1 MRTVN
6 RSAQLPVVVGVD
18 GSRHSLRAL
27 DRAVEEAVLRG
38 APLRVLCGAPTHRLA
53 PGTAREDEGTDAAG
67 GAAEGTDASARARP
81 ADEEHRRALARQSR
95 HIAEAAAERA
105 RESAPGLEVMPSA
118 VDENAVAALV
128 RAGRRAALTVVG
140 TRGHGGFTGL
150 LLGSVSLRVAAHIEG
165 PLMVVRGDNERP
177 RHAVVVGVEYG
188 TDTDA
193 ARYGFEEAE
202 RRAAALLVLHAWE
215 LPVYPGVMV
224 PPPTRM
230 LEEIAEEQARYEES
244 VPLDAVAG
252 LREAYPNVDA
262 RVETVYA
269 GPGHALVEASSAAD
283 LVVLAAHRRH
293 RLFGMRLGPVTHAV
307 LHHAHCPVVLVPTAA

>member
-1 MRTVN
+1 MN
-6 RSAQLPVVVGVD
+6 RSVQLPVVVGVD
-18 GSRHSLRAL
+18 GSHHSLRAL

-38 APLRVLCGAPTHRLA
+38 APLDVLCGASAHRLA
-53 PGTAREDEGTDAAG
+53 PGGTPGAPGGAPGASDAAG
-67 GAAEGTDASARARP
+67 ETEAARTAG
-81 ADEEHRRALARQSR
+81 EEHRRALARQAR
-95 HIAEAAAERA
+95 RIAESAAERA
-105 RESAPGLEVMPSA
+105 RESAPGLEVRPSA
-118 VDENAVAALV
+118 AEENAVAALV

-150 LLGSVSLRVAAHIEG
+150 LLGSVSLRVAAHTEG
-165 PLMVVRGDNERP
+165 PVMVVRGDNERP
-177 RHAVVVGVEYG
+177 RHTVVVGVEYG
-188 TDTDA
+188 TDTGA

-224 PPPTRM
+224 PPPTRV

-244 VPLDAVAG
+244 VPVDAVAG

-262 RVETVYA
+262 RAETVYA
-269 GPGHALVEASSAAD
+269 GPGHALVEASAAAD

>member
-18 GSRHSLRAL
+18 GSDHSLRAL
-27 DRAVEEAVLRG
+27 DRAVGEAVLRG
-38 APLRVLCGAPTHRLA
+38 APLEVLCGASAHRLA
-53 PGTAREDEGTDAAG
+53 PDGAPGASGVLGAAG
-67 GAAEGTDASARARP
+67 EAEAAEA
-81 ADEEHRRALARQSR
+81 ADEERRRALARQAR
-95 HIAEAAAERA
+95 QIAESAAERA
-105 RESAPGLEVMPSA
+105 RESAPGLEVEPSA

-128 RAGRRAALTVVG
+128 RAGSRAALTVVG

-177 RHAVVVGVEYG
+177 RHTVVVGVEYG

-224 PPPTRM
+224 PPPTRV

-244 VPLDAVAG
+244 VPMDAVAG

-262 RVETVYA
+262 RAETVYA
-269 GPGHALVEASSAAD
+269 GPGHALVEASAAAD

-293 RLFGMRLGPVTHAV
+293 RLFGMRLGAVTHAV